1 MAVAGSCCSGVVYE
15 MRGGTVAILRTE
27 TRISSQFDSVTEA
40 IPKRGRGERAAVR
53 GADAFAL
60 RQALTTNE
68 GASNG

>member
-40 IPKRGRGERAAVR
+40 IAKLRAASVR
-53 GADAFAL
+53 QCA
-60 RQALTTNE
+60 ALTRSPC
-68 GASNG
+68 ARR